1 MTIRLVLFLLSGL
14 QMTLASKVSLLKV
27 SQNKNHLE
35 GVEPEVLQV
44 PELSR

>member
-1 MTIRLVLFLLSGL
+1 MTIRLVPFLLSGL
-14 QMTLASKVSLLKV
+14 QMTLASKSLLKV